1 MLTRGGLSTNQRTIG
16 FPFAFNTI
24 YGISLSHFQLFVK
37 VNLRFIQGLLEL
49 DVDIL
54 KLDRSVLTLEVVWCT
69 MIKCTYII

>member
-1 MLTRGGLSTNQRTIG
+1 MLVWGRIFLAKTKCR
-16 FPFAFNTI
+16 
-24 YGISLSHFQLFVK
+24 LSHFQLFVK

-69 MIKCTYII
+69 IIKCTYII